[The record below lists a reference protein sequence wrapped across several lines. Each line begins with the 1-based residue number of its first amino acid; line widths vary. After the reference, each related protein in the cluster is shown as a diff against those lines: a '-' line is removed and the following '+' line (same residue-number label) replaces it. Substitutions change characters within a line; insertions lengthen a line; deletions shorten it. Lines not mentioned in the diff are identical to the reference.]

1 MSDTQQDAARMR
13 LDIFL
18 WRARFFKTRS
28 AAADAVESTGVRIER
43 DGQVRRIDKPAATVT
58 PLDLLSFRAPSGP
71 RLIRVLSLPE
81 RRGPPREAAACYE
94 NASTTD
100 GDGNRSS

>member
-1 MSDTQQDAARMR
+1 MSASHDDNTRMR

-28 AAADAVESTGVRIER
+28 AAADAVENTGVRIER
-43 DGQVRRIDKPAATVT
+43 DGQVRRIDKPAVTVS
-58 PLDLLSFRAPSGP
+58 PLDLLSFRAPSGA

-81 RRGPPREAAACYE
+81 RRGPPTEATACYE
-94 NASTTD
+94 NVSPEA
-100 GDGNRSS
+100 DGNTP